1 MPALPDPPDGAGRPT
16 RRGPGRP
23 LGRATSAGRDA
34 GTDNEPQRVDGW
46 TGLHAAATVGP
57 FFVVDGLRREQ
68 RWLPL
73 TDFADHPDGL
83 AGRVAATLESP
94 LLQPLRRA
102 TPHAVVLRVAA
113 SVAFLGLAARLVSPA
128 IGSAL
133 SAGIVP
139 VLSWDRLHWRP
150 TPTGIVPLACGPVEG
165 QAIDPGSATDCAA
178 ALLSDSVDPVLA
190 LGTTVADRYGL
201 SDRIVQGNVAS
212 ALAGAAVAVA
222 RNGRCTERTAGHL
235 TTALLQHSGMIGS
248 GWLAD
253 PGRSGPQF
261 RRNSCCLLY
270 RAGSGL
276 CGDCILAGAGR

>member
-1 MPALPDPPDGAGRPT
+1 MPAQPDPPDGTARPT
-16 RRGPGRP
+16 RHGPGRH
-23 LGRATSAGRDA
+23 LGRATAAGRDA
-34 GTDNEPQRVDGW
+34 GTDNDPQRADGW
-46 TGLHAAATVGP
+46 TGLHAAAAAGP
-57 FFVVDGLRREQ
+57 FFVVDELRPEQ

-73 TDFADHPDGL
+73 CEFADHPDGL

-94 LLQPLRRA
+94 LLQPLHRG

-139 VLSWDRLHWRP
+139 AMSWDRLHWRP
-150 TPTGIVPLACGPVEG
+150 TPTGVVPLACGPVEG
-165 QAIDPGSATDCAA
+165 QVIDPGSATNPA

-212 ALAGAAVAVA
+212 AIAGAAVAVA
-222 RNGRCTERTAGHL
+222 RSGRCTERAAGHL
-235 TTALLQHSGMIGS
+235 TTALLRQPGMAGS
-248 GWLAD
+248 GSLV
-253 PGRSGPQF
+253 GPDGTAPRL

-270 RAGSGL
+270 RAGGGL